1 MTKSLS
7 NIIYHS
13 TKNKLAGIVA
23 FINSCIHT
31 LKLAKRS
38 DRTEFLLY
46 LKLTVIGMSIVGT
59 IGYVIQLVGSL
70 FRLTG

>member
-1 MTKSLS
+1 
-7 NIIYHS
+7 
-13 TKNKLAGIVA
+13 LAGIIA
-23 FINSCIHT
+23 FAHSCIHT

-46 LKLTVIGMSIVGT
+46 LKLTMIGMSIVGS
-59 IGYVIQLVGSL
+59 IGYIIQLIGSL